1 MKYDW
6 KDAGHDT
13 HYYYMTENGL
23 IVGQVHNIAHTKIYM
38 AIPIVKNEER
48 FLGRYTTLEFAK
60 KAIENYWDIQE
71 RTLLESNYGNV

>member
-13 HYYYMTENGL
+13 YYYYKTDNGF
-23 IVGQVHNIAHTKIYM
+23 IVGQTHNIAHTKIYV
-38 AIPIVKNEER
+38 AVLHSGNEEK
-48 FLGRYTTLEFAK
+48 FLGRYVTLEFAK

-71 RTLLESNYGNV
+71 KTLLESNYGNV